1 MPGRIDI
8 AQIQKAALRGI
19 PLSFRLT
26 GLPHEAHGLLDRILE
41 TWLAELGQERLL
53 EPLSYCL
60 KELIVNAWKANA
72 KRIYFEEKGLDIR
85 SEADY
90 ELGMRDFRRET
101 AEHLGRYLERL
112 RERGT
117 GIAVSFHARAGQ
129 LALTV
134 RNGVEMTAREQA
146 RIFDRIARARAYTS
160 FFEALAAPIDT
171 TEGAGLGI
179 LMLLAFL
186 KRVGCGEEAFSIDV
200 EDGETVASIVLPMA
214 QVHLDQ
220 LRVLTEALV
229 RDVDALPHFPENVV
243 ELIKL
248 TSDPKVTLAAIAG
261 KISTDPAL
269 TADLLKLVNSAFY
282 MLPGRVN
289 NILQA
294 VKVVGMKGLRNL
306 LYSYGSQKVLGE
318 RYDEMRELWDH
329 SYRTAY
335 YAFLLTKGLKKQNDL
350 LDDVYVAGILH
361 DLGRI
366 IVSWLHPDMIERM
379 QRFCASKGIPASV
392 LEKFSFGLNHA
403 EIGSLLA
410 RKWNFPEQL
419 VEGIALHHD
428 PLRASQPRKDIVYSV
443 YLANALCA
451 YDRGLLVFDQLE
463 RPVLSDFGV
472 KTEEQFKALLAK
484 ARKSFDDRKSR
495 F

>member
-1 MPGRIDI
+1 VPVAIDI
-8 AQIQKAALRGI
+8 AQIQRAALQSI

-26 GLPHEAHGLLDRILE
+26 GLPLEAHGLLDRILDI
-41 TWLAELGQERLL
+41 WLTELGQERLQ

-60 KELIVNAWKANA
+60 KELINNAWKANA

-85 SEADY
+85 READY
-90 ELGMRDFRRET
+90 ELGMRDFRRE
-101 AEHLGRYLERL
+101 AGEHLGEYLERL
-112 RERGT
+112 RERGL
-117 GIAVSFHARAGQ
+117 GIAVRFHASSGQ
-129 LALTV
+129 LAIAV
-134 RNGVEMTAREQA
+134 RNGVEMTPREQS
-146 RIFDRIARARAYTS
+146 RVFDRVARARAHS
-160 FFEALAAPIDT
+160 SLFESLDAPIDT

-179 LMLLAFL
+179 LVLLQFL
-186 KRVGCGEEAFSIDV
+186 RRLGCGEEAFSIDV
-200 EDGETVASIVLPMA
+200 ENGETIASIVLPMA
-214 QVHLDQ
+214 KVHLDQ
-220 LRVLTEALV
+220 MRVLTEALV
-229 RDVDALPHFPENVV
+229 RDIDALPHFPENVL
-243 ELIKL
+243 ELIRL
-248 TSDPKVTLAAIAG
+248 TSDPNVTLIAIAG

-269 TADLLKLVNSAFY
+269 TADLLKLVNSAYY

-289 NILQA
+289 NLLQA

-335 YAFLLTKGLKKQNDL
+335 YAFLLTRGLKKQNEL

-366 IVSWLHPDMIERM
+366 IVSYLHPDMIERM

-428 PLRASQPRKDIVYSV
+428 PLRASQPYKDIVYSV
-443 YLANALCA
+443 YLANAICD
-451 YDRGLLVFDQLE
+451 YERGLLVFDQVE
-463 RPVLSDFGV
+463 RPVLSDFGL
-472 KTEEQFKALLAK
+472 KTEEQFKALVAK
-484 ARKSFDDRKSR
+484 AHKSFEDRKSR

>member
-19 PLSFRLT
+19 PLVFRLA
-26 GLPHEAHGLLDRILE
+26 GLPHEAYGLLDRILE
-41 TWLAELGQERLL
+41 TWLAELGQERLQ

-60 KELIVNAWKANA
+60 KELINNAWKANA

-85 SEADY
+85 AADDY

-101 AEHLGRYLERL
+101 AEHLSRYLERL
-112 RERGT
+112 RERGV
-117 GIAVSFHARAGQ
+117 GIVVSFHVRGGE

-134 RNGVEMTAREQA
+134 RNGVEMTAKEQA
-146 RIFDRIARARAYTS
+146 RIFDRVARARAYSS

-179 LMLLAFL
+179 LMLLQFL

-200 EDGETVASIVLPMA
+200 EGGETVAAIVLPMA
-214 QVHLDQ
+214 KVHLDQ
-220 LRVLTEALV
+220 LRVVTEALV
-229 RDVDALPHFPENVV
+229 RDIDSLPHFPENVL

-248 TSDPKVTLAAIAG
+248 TSDPEVTLAAIAG

-306 LYSYGSQKVLGE
+306 LYSYGAQKVLGT

-335 YAFLLTKGLKKQNDL
+335 YAFLLTRGLKRQNEL

-366 IVSWLHPDMIERM
+366 IVSYLHPDMIERM
-379 QRFCASKGIPASV
+379 QRFCAAKGIPASV

-403 EIGSLLA
+403 EIGGLLA

-419 VEGIALHHD
+419 VEGITLHHD
-428 PLRASQPRKDIVYSV
+428 PLRASQPVKDIVYSV
-443 YLANALCA
+443 YLANALCN
-451 YDRGLLVFDQLE
+451 YERGLLAFDQVE
-463 RPVLSDFGV
+463 RPVLSDFGL
-472 KTEEQFKALLAK
+472 KTEEHFKALLEK
-484 ARKSFDDRKSR
+484 ARTSFEDRKSR

>member
-1 MPGRIDI
+1 VSGRIDI

-19 PLSFRLT
+19 PLGFRLT

-41 TWLAELGQERLL
+41 TWLAELGQERLQGIL
-53 EPLSYCL
+53 AYCL
-60 KELIVNAWKANA
+60 KELINNAWKANA

-90 ELGMRDFRRET
+90 ELGMQDFRRET

-112 RERGT
+112 RERNI
-117 GIAVSFHARAGQ
+117 GIAVSFQARGGE
-129 LALTV
+129 LTISV
-134 RNGVEMTAREQA
+134 RNGVEMTTREQT
-146 RIFDRIARARAYTS
+146 RIFDRIARARAYSS
-160 FFEALAAPIDT
+160 FFEPLSAPIDT

-179 LMLLAFL
+179 LFLLQFL
-186 KRVGCGEEAFSIDV
+186 KRIGCGEESFSIDV
-200 EDGETVASIVLPMA
+200 ENGETVASIVLPVA
-214 QVHLDQ
+214 KVHLDQ
-220 LRVLTEALV
+220 MRVLTEALV

-243 ELIKL
+243 ELIRL
-248 TSDPKVTLAAIAG
+248 SSDANVTLAAIAG

-318 RYDEMRELWDH
+318 RYNEMRELWDH

-335 YAFLLTKGLKKQNDL
+335 YAFLLTRGLKKRNDL

-366 IVSWLHPDMIERM
+366 LVSYLHPDMIERM
-379 QRFCASKGIPASV
+379 QRFCASKGIPSSV

-410 RKWNFPEQL
+410 RKWNFPDQL

-428 PLRASQPRKDIVYSV
+428 PLQASQPMKDIVYSV
-443 YLANALCA
+443 YLANALCD
-451 YDRGLLVFDQLE
+451 YERGLLVFDQLE
-463 RPVLSDFGV
+463 RPVLSDFGL
-472 KTEEQFKALLAK
+472 KTEEQFKALLEK
-484 ARKSFDDRKSR
+484 AHASFEQRKSR